1 MSATL
6 DADRFSKYFNGCP
19 IIQVPGF
26 TYPVS
31 IVLNLSVLGFSFFC
45 ELLPNYNN

>member
-1 MSATL
+1 MSATI
-6 DADRFSKYFNGCP
+6 DAERFSRYFGGCP

-31 IVLNLSVLGFSFFC
+31 TT
-45 ELLPNYNN
+45 LL